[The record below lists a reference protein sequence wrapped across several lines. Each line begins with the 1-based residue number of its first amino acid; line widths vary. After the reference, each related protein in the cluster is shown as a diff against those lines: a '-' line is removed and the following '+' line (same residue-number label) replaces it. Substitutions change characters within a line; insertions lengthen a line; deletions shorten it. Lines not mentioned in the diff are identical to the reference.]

1 MNDIQNQGDMAD
13 LLDADLDDLK
23 DLPEFGV
30 IPVGTYDLEIKW
42 EAKKINDSPAQEL
55 KLKVVEVVELSDP
68 TETPP
73 AVGSESSILFFMDSE
88 FGQGA
93 FKKVVAAFSPVYGST
108 HIRTLVDSMQGSV
121 VRMVIG
127 QTTSKNNGKVYNSVK
142 KVLV

>member
-1 MNDIQNQGDMAD
+1 MNEIQNDMAD

-30 IPVGTYDLEIKW
+30 LPIGTYELEIHW
-42 EAKKINDSPAQEL
+42 EAKTINDAPAQEL

-73 AVGSESSILFFMDSE
+73 AVGAESSVLYFMDNE

-93 FKKVVAAFSPVYGST
+93 FKKVVSAFSNTYGST
-108 HIRTLVDSMQGSV
+108 HIRTLVDATQGAV

-127 QTTSKNNGKVYNSVK
+127 QSKSKKNDTVYNSVK
-142 KVLV
+142 KVLI